1 VSSSCAATSSTP
13 FDIASLTPPSRKPFT
28 VFQSTVRGFVQTH
41 AGCHVSPSP
50 AQRAPSLHSGPNRPE
65 LPVTAGLPHAVA
77 PRPPR
82 TVLAQG
88 LGTPAAKIG
97 YMSTESADTSDLEER
112 VSNFLR
118 RNFPQIQ
125 MHGGSAAIQHL
136 DPEAGEVTIM
146 LGGACSGCGI
156 SPMTI
161 QAIKSRMVKEIPEI
175 ETVHADT
182 GMGGGGGGGGP
193 GGDSPS
199 FPGETVD
206 DDDGESDEGPQAP
219 F

>member
-1 VSSSCAATSSTP
+1 
-13 FDIASLTPPSRKPFT
+13 
-28 VFQSTVRGFVQTH
+28 
-41 AGCHVSPSP
+41 
-50 AQRAPSLHSGPNRPE
+50 
-65 LPVTAGLPHAVA
+65 
-77 PRPPR
+77 
-82 TVLAQG
+82 
-88 LGTPAAKIG
+88 
-97 YMSTESADTSDLEER
+97 MSTDAQEADDDLKER

-125 MHGGSAAIQHL
+125 MHGGSAAIQNL
-136 DPEAGEVTIM
+136 DRETGEVTIM

-182 GMGGGGGGGGP
+182 GMGGGGGHGGGM
-193 GGDSPS
+193 SPS
-199 FPGETVD
+199 FPGDTSE
-206 DDDGESDEGPQAP
+206 GSESDEGPQAP

>member
-1 VSSSCAATSSTP
+1 
-13 FDIASLTPPSRKPFT
+13 
-28 VFQSTVRGFVQTH
+28 
-41 AGCHVSPSP
+41 
-50 AQRAPSLHSGPNRPE
+50 
-65 LPVTAGLPHAVA
+65 
-77 PRPPR
+77 
-82 TVLAQG
+82 
-88 LGTPAAKIG
+88 
-97 YMSTESADTSDLEER
+97 MSTDTQDTSDLEQR

-125 MHGGSAAIQHL
+125 MHGGSAAIQDL
-136 DPEAGEVTIM
+136 DPESGEVTVM

-175 ETVHADT
+175 TQVHAET
-182 GMGGGGGGGGP
+182 GMSGGSSMSGPSRGGGGKGGGM
-193 GGDSPS
+193 SPS

-206 DDDGESDEGPQAP
+206 DGEDDEGPQAP